1 MEKKMKRRSYVRVVS
16 FVAALAAVLVT
27 ASICGNVRASKYER
41 QITLSQQRA
50 LTELDGRLR
59 EIGTS
64 LKKGVYSSTP
74 PMLSGMASELSRETL
89 AAKSSLSV
97 LPLENTNLENTYK
110 FLSQVGDFT
119 ETLNRKVASGESISD
134 EERENLRSLIT
145 FCDALSGEVSNIRA
159 DMFDG
164 SFSFSQKSGEL
175 ALTGEKTEYLA
186 GDMEDAQQSL
196 SDYPTLIYDGPFS
209 DHIMSAQPKMT
220 SGAKEISK
228 ENALD
233 AAAAFLGC
241 DKKEI
246 SFLSEESGNVPAY
259 CFSHNNK
266 TVAVTKNGG
275 YVIYMLDSSFA
286 GEAKLKTADALKKAS
301 EFLSSH
307 GYADMKESYYSTSD
321 GVCTVNYAYK
331 KDGVIYYP
339 DLIKVGV
346 NLETG
351 DIASFDAKGYIMN
364 HTERNLSS
372 DILSR
377 ADAQKSVSGL
387 LTVLDSKR
395 AVIPTKSKGEKDC
408 WEFHCTDKDGNEV
421 LVYIDTKT
429 GYEDDILLLL
439 YSDGGILTK

>member
-1 MEKKMKRRSYVRVVS
+1 MCALYPLPQHLRRCLSQRRY
-16 FVAALAAVLVT
+16 AAMCARQNT
-27 ASICGNVRASKYER
+27 KR

-266 TVAVTKNGG
+266 TVAVTKSGG

-301 EFLSSH
+301 EFF
-307 GYADMKESYYSTSD
+307 
-321 GVCTVNYAYK
+321 GVSRLCRYE
-331 KDGVIYYP
+331 GE
-339 DLIKVGV
+339 LLQHVGRG
-346 NLETG
+346 LHRKLCLQ
-351 DIASFDAKGYIMN
+351 KGRCY
-364 HTERNLSS
+364 L
-372 DILSR
+372 LSR
-377 ADAQKSVSGL
+377 SHKGRRKSRNG
-387 LTVLDSKR
+387 
-395 AVIPTKSKGEKDC
+395 
-408 WEFHCTDKDGNEV
+408 
-421 LVYIDTKT
+421 
-429 GYEDDILLLL
+429 
-439 YSDGGILTK
+439 

>member
-27 ASICGNVRASKYER
+27 ASICGNVRASKYKR

-241 DKKEI
+241 DKNEI
-246 SFLSEESGNVPAY
+246 SF
-259 CFSHNNK
+259 
-266 TVAVTKNGG
+266 
-275 YVIYMLDSSFA
+275 
-286 GEAKLKTADALKKAS
+286 
-301 EFLSSH
+301 
-307 GYADMKESYYSTSD
+307 
-321 GVCTVNYAYK
+321 
-331 KDGVIYYP
+331 
-339 DLIKVGV
+339 
-346 NLETG
+346 
-351 DIASFDAKGYIMN
+351 
-364 HTERNLSS
+364 
-372 DILSR
+372 
-377 ADAQKSVSGL
+377 
-387 LTVLDSKR
+387 
-395 AVIPTKSKGEKDC
+395 
-408 WEFHCTDKDGNEV
+408 
-421 LVYIDTKT
+421 
-429 GYEDDILLLL
+429 
-439 YSDGGILTK
+439 

>member
-16 FVAALAAVLVT
+16 FAAALAAVLVT
-27 ASICGNVRASKYER
+27 ASICGNVRASKYKR

-331 KDGVIYYP
+331 KDGVI
-339 DLIKVGV
+339 
-346 NLETG
+346 
-351 DIASFDAKGYIMN
+351 
-364 HTERNLSS
+364 
-372 DILSR
+372 
-377 ADAQKSVSGL
+377 
-387 LTVLDSKR
+387 
-395 AVIPTKSKGEKDC
+395 
-408 WEFHCTDKDGNEV
+408 
-421 LVYIDTKT
+421 
-429 GYEDDILLLL
+429 
-439 YSDGGILTK
+439 